1 MQVFRWF
8 DHDSRVRT
16 NCCNIKMCG
25 WASGSSAMSIAVT
38 GCSQVASALNIVN
51 PRYSLQNL
59 RPRVNIAIP
68 PSASTIDLDFD
79 LGVDN
84 PNSVGIRLD
93 RVDFD
98 VLVNDN
104 HLLNSTSTQRVEI
117 PARGFGAVHL
127 TSRIGYQE
135 IRGIFQQVV
144 DLVQGNRARYTMNGT
159 AYYNT
164 PIGTLQFPVTVN
176 TSR

>member
-1 MQVFRWF
+1 
-8 DHDSRVRT
+8 VRKT
-16 NCCNIKMCG
+16 LN
-25 WASGSSAMSIAVT
+25 WAIALTGLTFVLAAISVVAT

-59 RPRVNIAIP
+59 RPRINIAIP

-84 PNSVGIRLD
+84 PNGVGLRLD

-104 HLLNSTSTQRVEI
+104 HLLNSTSTQRIEI

-135 IRGIFQQVV
+135 IRGIFRQVV
-144 DLVQGNRARYTMNGT
+144 DLMQGNRAQYTLNGT
-159 AYYNT
+159 AYYDT
-164 PIGTLQFPVTVN
+164 PVGTLHFPVTVN
-176 TSR
+176 TSSR